1 LSERYSEIRLRDPW
15 EIHTEGERKILEI
28 HERYREILDERY
40 RKIQGKYR
48 EIQRKY
54 NEIMEDPLSRKIYSD
69 QTLCFS
75 LICYGRY
82 RKMRGRYKESHG
94 RYK

>member
-1 LSERYSEIRLRDPW
+1 MGDTERDRER
-15 EIHTEGERKILEI
+15 ERKTLDKRYKEI

-40 RKIQGKYR
+40 RKIQAKYR
-48 EIQRKY
+48 KIQRRY
-54 NEIMEDPLSRKIYSD
+54 SEIMGDPLSRKIYSD

-82 RKMRGRYKESHG
+82 RKMRR
-94 RYK
+94 R